1 MKQFILVCQ
10 CMLVSILA
18 SAQTKIAIKGGYNH
32 NTAMVKVDN
41 VKQPTGF
48 MPGINLGM
56 QVKTSFEPPLHFT
69 GLLSYNLRGFS
80 ITPVNGTIQ
89 KIETR
94 IHYINLAP
102 LLTYDIATDK
112 LNHISLSTGPMAG
125 IAFSGT
131 QKITETGVTSSSK
144 IKFST
149 SENYGFFDL
158 GIHNSIAYHFKNI
171 FIEASYYWGFVSIN
185 NNEETDKTNIKNRGF
200 GLSLGYYIK

>member
-1 MKQFILVCQ
+1 MKQFILVCG
-10 CMLVSILA
+10 CMFVSFLA
-18 SAQTKIAIKGGYNH
+18 SAQTRIAIKGGYNH
-32 NTAMVKVDN
+32 STARVLVDN
-41 VKQPTGF
+41 VNQPTGF

-69 GLLSYNLRGFS
+69 GLVSYNLRGFS
-80 ITPVNGTIQ
+80 VTPLNGTIQ

-94 IHYINLAP
+94 LHYINLAP
-102 LLTYDIATDK
+102 LLTYDIATDEQH
-112 LNHISLSTGPMAG
+112 HISLTTGPMAG
-125 IAFSGT
+125 LGFSGT
-131 QKITETGVTSSSK
+131 QKITEAGVTNSSK

-149 SENYGFFDL
+149 SENYGLFDL
-158 GIHNSIAYHFKNI
+158 AIYNSIGYHFNKI